1 MIALLTGKIAHKSPD
16 HIILDVHGVGYRV
29 MIPFSTYYELPEEG
43 EVTLHIHTS
52 VREDAIQLY
61 GFRTRLEK
69 TFFQLLIS
77 VTGVGPKLAR
87 DILSNIQPA
96 ALAQALGASDILKL
110 SSIPGIGKKTAERL
124 ILELKDK
131 IGKLDVSALPQ
142 AEARGIPAEDIID
155 DVTSALINLGYKE
168 PQVKKGPGRAGCRR
182 RGRCRGIAETGA
194 EDSDEV
200 SGDFSA
206 YAVKESCP
214 VIVMTTLHKQKRV

>member
-29 MIPFSTYYELPEEG
+29 MIPFSTYYELPEDG
-43 EVTLHIHTS
+43 EISLHIHTS
-52 VREDAIQLY
+52 VREDAIHLY

-69 TFFQLLIS
+69 SFFQLLIG

-96 ALAQALGASDILKL
+96 ALAQALATGDVLKL

-131 IGKLDVSALPQ
+131 TARLDVSPLPQ
-142 AEARGIPAEDIID
+142 TEARGIPAEDVID
-155 DVTSALINLGYKE
+155 DVSSALLNLGYKE
-168 PQVKKGPGRAGCRR
+168 PQVKKALGGLDAG
-182 RGRCRGIAETGA
+182 GGA
-194 EDSDEV
+194 GVEE
-200 SGDFSA
+200 
-206 YAVKESCP
+206 
-214 VIVMTTLHKQKRV
+214 LLKQALKILMK